1 VLREPTLDQ
10 KAEPIS
16 SYFHPYAR
24 MVSSLVDGRLDACRK
39 AVIIDVHSYP
49 PLPLAY
55 ELHPDTP
62 RPELCIGADRFHT
75 DSALLEAVSHAFDGF
90 GEHSVDEPF
99 AGSYVPLAHDGKDHR
114 VSSIMLEIRRDTYTD
129 QISRA
134 PDVGAINDIARRVAI
149 LVDTISP

>member
-1 VLREPTLDQ
+1 
-10 KAEPIS
+10 
-16 SYFHPYAR
+16 

-90 GEHSVDEPF
+90 GEHCVDEPF
-99 AGSYVPLAHDGKDHR
+99 AGSYVRSPITER
-114 VSSIMLEIRRDTYTD
+114 IIECPRSC
-129 QISRA
+129 SRSA
-134 PDVGAINDIARRVAI
+134 ETPTPTRSRGRP
-149 LVDTISP
+149 T